1 MGRGMCGSD
10 DRGEKGWMR
19 DRPFVFVFLIREASQ
34 PNENTDPKYSLAHA
48 PTEPHRAANRV
59 SNRDRY

>member
-10 DRGEKGWMR
+10 DRGEKGWMKG

-34 PNENTDPKYSLAHA
+34 PT
-48 PTEPHRAANRV
+48 
-59 SNRDRY
+59 